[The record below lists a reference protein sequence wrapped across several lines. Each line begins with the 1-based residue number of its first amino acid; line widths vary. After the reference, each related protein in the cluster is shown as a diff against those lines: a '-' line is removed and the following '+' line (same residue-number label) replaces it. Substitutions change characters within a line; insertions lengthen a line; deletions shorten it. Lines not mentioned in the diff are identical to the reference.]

1 MPTVP
6 TVNTRGGG
14 INPQLDVLIGR
25 MLNRGSGSTYN
36 PEVSAEAASALGI
49 MPKPQPQQPLEKR
62 AAQTVSLAEML
73 AASRSLPA
81 GERAALQRKLLA
93 DPRAWSRGEWM
104 HDAAPES
111 P

>member
-25 MLNRGSGSTYN
+25 MLNRGSGDLYN
-36 PEVSAEAASALGI
+36 PQLDPEELGI
-49 MPKPQPQQPLEKR
+49 KPKAQQQPIEKR

-73 AASRSLPA
+73 AATRSLPA